1 MISPQEILIKIYFL
15 LKEKPYTVEELH
27 QKLSSLDI
35 QISKRSTYRY
45 LVKLEV
51 SLHYENEVL
60 EIETEENNK
69 KTYLITQ
76 PKKEINFPI
85 GEWINFLNNNYI
97 FQSNF
102 NFTETDKKINTK
114 ILEIIQSKTPLKSQ
128 ILSLLNSNGSFYE
141 STKFGEIILNNHLKK
156 LLYKFIYY
164 FSNNCYVTVKKYS
177 KSVIAQSNI
186 PLINSPLLPLR
197 IWHHRGNYSFSFYSI
212 DESKVYTL
220 EIDMIESISY
230 HKDNADLL
238 PIKED
243 LIKSIDHNFG
253 YHSPIINGINEIVL
267 QFPPN
272 PGEHI
277 MNRFWHKN
285 QRFERLQD
293 GTIQMNFETE
303 INIELIGWIS
313 MWLDNV
319 KILKPEVLKNH
330 FKEKLNNMVLINND
344 KLDAINN
351 G

>member
-15 LKEKPYTVEELH
+15 LKERPYTVEELH
-27 QKLSSLDI
+27 QKLLLLEI
-35 QISKRSTYRY
+35 QISKRSIYRY
-45 LVKLEV
+45 LEKLEV
-51 SLHYENEVL
+51 ALNYENEIL

-76 PKKEINFPI
+76 PKKEVILPT

-102 NFTETDKKINTK
+102 NLTETDKTINNK
-114 ILEIIQSKTPLKSQ
+114 ILEVIKSKAPLKSQ
-128 ILSLLNSNGSFYE
+128 IVSLLNTTNNFYD
-141 STKFGEIILNNHLKK
+141 STKFGEIILTNQHKK
-156 LLYKFIYY
+156 TLYKFIYY
-164 FSNNCYVTVKKYS
+164 FNSNCSITIKKYS
-177 KSVIAQSNI
+177 KSVVDQNNVPI
-186 PLINSPLLPLR
+186 INSPLLPLK
-197 IWHHRGNYSFSFYSI
+197 IWYHRGNYSFSFYSI
-212 DESKVYTL
+212 DQSKVYTL

-230 HKDNADLL
+230 HEDNADLL

-319 KILKPEVLKNH
+319 KIVSPEVLKKM
-330 FKEKLNNMVLINND
+330 FSEKLNNMVLINND
-344 KLDAINN
+344 RLSPINN